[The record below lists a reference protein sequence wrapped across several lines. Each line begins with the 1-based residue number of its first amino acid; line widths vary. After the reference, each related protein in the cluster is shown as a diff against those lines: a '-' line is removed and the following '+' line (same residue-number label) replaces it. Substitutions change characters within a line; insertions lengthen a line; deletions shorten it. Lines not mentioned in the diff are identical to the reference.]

1 MFVCV
6 ARLDFVNDTH
16 QVCWI
21 SVHLAARYH
30 QTTTKPRKRFIK
42 KTQQD
47 MDIIATRRR
56 GALFLPNN
64 GQYKRCRSDRYG
76 KGLIIV
82 GFIMSS
88 YRVAVYVF
96 ILNAFLKNKVF

>member
-21 SVHLAARYH
+21 SVHLARALSSDDH
-30 QTTTKPRKRFIK
+30 KTAKTFHK

-56 GALFLPNN
+56 GAPFLPNN